1 VQFVQSHTPVAK
13 AGPMGS
19 GNLLCVHHWHPE
31 HTIPGYVPRV
41 LGVGHLLLWS
51 QADMILE
58 TAPQGPET
66 SQFLSASQAGVWQE
80 GPGHAQQRQ
89 CHRLLQGESASYTRQ
104 LVLQMLLVP
113 GRGHTQPETLARY
126 QEIFFLKPVISWAII
141 YFFLLLI
148 DT

>member
-80 GPGHAQQRQ
+80 GPGQRPTEAVSQ
-89 CHRLLQGESASYTRQ
+89 VIARGISCLHQAVSVTNAAGAWQGPHSARDPS
-104 LVLQMLLVP
+104 
-113 GRGHTQPETLARY
+113 
-126 QEIFFLKPVISWAII
+126 
-141 YFFLLLI
+141 
-148 DT
+148 